1 MSFYDR
7 FIRFRYAYLPTHLI
21 GEILTKRW
29 IDNLIPFLVLI
40 GVVTTFGSIIPDFF
54 TTGSLVDTSRQLGEF
69 GIIVIAMMVVMVS
82 GGIDLSVASTFAL
95 VNISALGLTSLAG
108 WPIAPVFLASL
119 LIGALVGLV
128 NGVLIGYLR
137 LRAFLTTL
145 VTLVI
150 VRSIADLLY
159 LRYATDMAGKFP
171 DSPIWDFL
179 GEGTLL
185 QIPVSFW
192 VLVVVAVAVHLVIT
206 RMKPGWRIMAIGG
219 ARRSAYNVG
228 ISVKRDICLTYIA
241 SGILV
246 ALAGFMYAARLSSVG
261 SDTGVGLELM
271 VLTAAVVG
279 GNSLGGGRG
288 SAGKAIMGAVTVLL
302 LTNGLIRLGL
312 QSGATQVFLGLMLLF
327 AVIVD
332 IRFVKNRYKI
342 LSKVYVS
349 PTFFPLPIAPATEA
363 GSVSPYALNDRLRDV
378 ELIGLG
384 KIDGPEDILLDDN
397 DDLYTGNRIGDI
409 IRFKAP
415 DYKHPEIFAHC
426 GGRPLGLAFDE
437 NGNIVVCIGGMG
449 LYSIGKDGK
458 ITKLTDE
465 TNRTPWSIIDD
476 SRLSLADDLDVA
488 PDGRVFFSEATKR
501 YEMHEWPVDCLESR
515 GNGRILCYDP
525 STKKTKTLIRNL
537 VFPNGVC
544 MAHDNSSFFFAETWG
559 CRISRYWL
567 NGPKAGKVE
576 SVLPNI
582 PGYPDNINRAS
593 DGNYWLA
600 LVGMRTPS
608 LDLAMTMPGFRKR
621 MSRRVA
627 SDEWMFPNINTGCVI
642 KFNDRAEVLES
653 FWDLGGENHPM
664 VTSMREHRGY
674 LYLGGINNNRIG
686 RIRLPGA
693 DISWTGK
700 ESYWGDRAC

>member
-1 MSFYDR
+1 MIRLRYD
-7 FIRFRYAYLPTHLI
+7 YLPAHLI

-29 IDNLIPFLVLI
+29 VDNLIPFLVLI
-40 GVVTTFGSIIPDFF
+40 AVVTTLGTIIPDFF
-54 TTGSLVDTSRQLGEF
+54 TTGSLVDTTRQLGEF

-95 VNISALGLTSLAG
+95 VNMSALGLTTLAG
-108 WPIAPVFLASL
+108 WPIGLVFIMSL
-119 LIGALVGLV
+119 LIGGLVGLV
-128 NGVLIGYLR
+128 NGVLIGYMR

-150 VRSIADLLY
+150 VRSVVDLLY
-159 LRYATDMAGKFP
+159 LRYATDIAGKFP
-171 DSPIWDFL
+171 DSPLWDFL
-179 GEGTLL
+179 GAGALL

-192 VLVVVAVAVHLVIT
+192 VLMIVAVAVHLVVS

-228 ISVKRDICLTYIA
+228 ISVKRDICLTYVA
-241 SGILV
+241 AGILV
-246 ALAGFMYAARLSSVG
+246 GLAGFLYATRLSSVG

-288 SAGKAIMGAVTVLL
+288 SAAKAVMGALTVLL

-312 QSGATQVFLGLMLLF
+312 QSGATQVFLGIMLLF

-332 IRFVKNRYKI
+332 IRFIKNRYKI
-342 LSKVYVS
+342 LTKVYVS
-349 PTFFPLPIAPATEA
+349 PTFFPLPEAPATEV
-363 GSVSPYALNDRLRDV
+363 GSTSPYAANDRLRDV

-384 KIDGPEDILLDDN
+384 KIDGPEDIILDNN

-415 DYKHPEIFAHC
+415 DYKEPEVFAHC
-426 GGRPLGLAFDE
+426 GGRPLGLSFDK
-437 NGNIVVCIGGMG
+437 NGNILVCIGGMG
-449 LYSIGKDGK
+449 LYSIGKDRK

-465 TNRTPWSIIDD
+465 TDRTPWSIIDD

-537 VFPNGVC
+537 VFPNGIC
-544 MAHDNSSFFFAETWG
+544 MAHDNNSFFFAETWG

-567 NGPKAGKVE
+567 NGSKAGKVE
-576 SVLPNI
+576 SILPNI

-642 KFNDRAEVLES
+642 KFNDRGEVLES
-653 FWDLGGENHPM
+653 FWDLGGKNHPM

-686 RIRLPGA
+686 RIRLPGT
-693 DISWTGK
+693 DISWTGRK
-700 ESYWGDRAC
+700 SYWETAHDKDAQ

>member
-1 MSFYDR
+1 MSLYNGLM
-7 FIRFRYAYLPTHLI
+7 RFRYVYLPTHLI

-29 IDNLIPFLVLI
+29 VDNLIPFLVLI
-40 GVVTTFGSIIPDFF
+40 AVVTTLGTIIPDFF

-95 VNISALGLTSLAG
+95 VNLSALGLTSLAG
-108 WPIAPVFLASL
+108 WPIVPVFAASL
-119 LIGALVGLV
+119 LMGALVGLV

-150 VRSIADLLY
+150 VRSIVDLLY
-159 LRYATDMAGKFP
+159 LSYATDMAGKFP
-171 DSPIWDFL
+171 DSPIWEFL
-179 GEGTLL
+179 GDGTLL
-185 QIPVSFW
+185 QIPSSFW
-192 VLVVVAVAVHLVIT
+192 VLMIVGVSVHLVIS

-228 ISVKRDICLTYIA
+228 ISVKRDICLTYVA
-241 SGILV
+241 AGILV
-246 ALAGFMYAARLSSVG
+246 GLAGFLYATRLSSVG

-288 SAGKAIMGAVTVLL
+288 SAAKAVMGGLIVLV

-312 QSGATQVFLGLMLLF
+312 QSGATQVFLGIMLLF

-332 IRFVKNRYKI
+332 IRFIKNRFKI
-342 LSKVYVS
+342 LAKVYVS
-349 PTFFPLPIAPATEA
+349 PTYFPLPPPPATEA
-363 GSVSPYALNDRLRDV
+363 GSASPYALNDRLRDV

-384 KIDGPEDILLDDN
+384 KIDGPEDILLDNN
-397 DDLYTGNRIGDI
+397 DDIYAGNRIGDI

-415 DYKHPEIFAHC
+415 DYKEPEVFAHC
-426 GGRPLGLAFDE
+426 GGRPLGLAWDKE
-437 NGNIVVCIGGMG
+437 GNILVCIGGMG
-449 LYSIGKDGK
+449 LYSIGKDRS

-501 YEMHEWPVDCLESR
+501 YEMHEWPVDSLESR

-525 STKKTKTLIRNL
+525 STKKTRTLIRNL
-537 VFPNGVC
+537 VFSNGVC
-544 MAHDNSSFFFAETWG
+544 VAHDNNSFFFAETWG
-559 CRISRYWL
+559 CRVSRYWL

-576 SVLPNI
+576 RILPNI
-582 PGYPDNINRAS
+582 PGYPDNINRSS

-600 LVGMRTPS
+600 LVGMRTPTY
-608 LDLAMTMPGFRKR
+608 DLAMTMPGFRKR

-627 SDEWMFPNINTGCVI
+627 SDEWLFPNINTGCVI
-642 KFNDRAEVLES
+642 KFNDHGEVLES
-653 FWDLGGENHPM
+653 FWDRRGVNHPM
-664 VTSMREHRGY
+664 ITSMREHRGY

-686 RIRLPGA
+686 RIRLSEA
-693 DISWTGK
+693 DASWTGK
-700 ESYWGDRAC
+700 SSYWADRS

>member
-1 MSFYDR
+1 MSLYNR
-7 FIRFRYAYLPTHLI
+7 VMRFRYDYLPTHLM

-40 GVVTTFGSIIPDFF
+40 AVVITFGAIIPDFY
-54 TTGSLVDTSRQLGEF
+54 TSGSLIDTTRQLGEF
-69 GIIVIAMMVVMVS
+69 GITVIAQMIVMVS
-82 GGIDLSVASTFAL
+82 GGIDLSVGSTFAL

-108 WPIAPVFLASL
+108 WPIGLVFIMSL

-137 LRAFLTTL
+137 LRAFITTL
-145 VTLVI
+145 VTLVLI
-150 VRSIADLLY
+150 RSLVDLLY
-159 LRYATDMAGKFP
+159 LGYATDMAGKFP
-171 DSPIWDFL
+171 DSLIWDFL
-179 GEGTLL
+179 GAGTLL

-192 VLVVVAVAVHLVIT
+192 VLMIVAVFVHLVIS

-228 ISVKRDICLTYIA
+228 ISVKRDICLTYVVA
-241 SGILV
+241 GILV
-246 ALAGFMYAARLSSVG
+246 GLAGFLYATRLSSVG
-261 SDTGVGLELM
+261 SDTGVGLEIM
-271 VLTAAVVG
+271 VLTAAVLG

-288 SAGKAIMGAVTVLL
+288 SAAKAVMGALTVLL

-312 QSGATQVFLGLMLLF
+312 KSGATQVFLGIMLLF

-332 IRFVKNRYKI
+332 IQFVKNRFKI
-342 LSKVYVS
+342 LAKVYVS
-349 PTFFPLPIAPATEA
+349 PTFFPLPPAPATVAE
-363 GSVSPYALNDRLRDV
+363 STSPYALNDRLHDV
-378 ELIGLG
+378 EVIGLG
-384 KIDGPEDILLDDN
+384 KIDGPEDILLDNN
-397 DDLYTGNRIGDI
+397 DDIYTGNRIGDI

-415 DYKHPEIFAHC
+415 DYKEPEVFAHC
-426 GGRPLGLAFDE
+426 GGRPLGLAFDK

-449 LYSIGKDGK
+449 LYSIGRDRE

-501 YEMHEWPVDCLESR
+501 YEMNEWSVDSLEGR

-525 STKKTKTLIRNL
+525 SNKKTKTLIRNL
-537 VFPNGVC
+537 VFPNGIC
-544 MAHDNSSFFFAETWG
+544 MAHDNDSFFFAETWG
-559 CRISRYWL
+559 CRVSRYWL

-576 SVLPNI
+576 GIIPNI
-582 PGYPDNINRAS
+582 PGYPDNINRSS

-600 LVGMRTPS
+600 LVGMRTPTY
-608 LDLAMTMPGFRKR
+608 DLAMTMPGFRKR

-627 SDEWMFPNINTGCVI
+627 SDEWLFPNINIGCVI
-642 KFNDRAEVLES
+642 KFNDHGEVLGS
-653 FWDLGGENHPM
+653 FWDRGGENHPM
-664 VTSMREHRGY
+664 VTSMREHKGY
-674 LYLGGINNNRIG
+674 LYLGGISNNRIG
-686 RIRLPGA
+686 RIRLRGA
-693 DISWTGK
+693 DTSWTGK
-700 ESYWGDRAC
+700 LSYWGDRS

>member
-1 MSFYDR
+1 M
-7 FIRFRYAYLPTHLI
+7 RFRYDYLPVHLI

-40 GVVTTFGSIIPDFF
+40 AVVATFGAIIPDFY
-54 TTGSLVDTSRQLGEF
+54 TTGSLVDTTRQLGEF
-69 GIIVIAMMVVMVS
+69 GIVVIAMMIVMVS

-95 VNISALGLTSLAG
+95 VNMCALGLTSLAG
-108 WPIAPVFLASL
+108 WPIGPVFIMSL
-119 LIGALVGLV
+119 VIGALVGLV
-128 NGVLIGYLR
+128 NGILIGYLR

-150 VRSIADLLY
+150 VRAIVDLLY
-159 LRYATDMAGKFP
+159 LHYATDIAGKFP
-171 DSPIWDFL
+171 DSPVWNFL

-185 QIPVSFW
+185 QIPSSFW
-192 VLVVVAVAVHLVIT
+192 VLMIVGVGVHLVIS

-228 ISVKRDICLTYIA
+228 ISVKRDICLTYVA
-241 SGILV
+241 AGILV
-246 ALAGFMYAARLSSVG
+246 GLAGFLYATRLSSVG
-261 SDTGVGLELM
+261 ADTGVGLELM

-288 SAGKAIMGAVTVLL
+288 SAAKAVMGALTVLL

-312 QSGATQVFLGLMLLF
+312 KSGGTQVFLGIMLLF

-332 IRFVKNRYKI
+332 IRFVKNRFKI
-342 LSKVYVS
+342 LTKVYVS
-349 PTFFPLPIAPATEA
+349 PTYLPLPQAPSTEA
-363 GSVSPYALNDRLRDV
+363 GSTSPYALNDRLRDV
-378 ELIGLG
+378 EVIGLG
-384 KIDGPEDILLDDN
+384 KIDGPEDILLDNN
-397 DDLYTGNRIGDI
+397 DDIYTGNRIGDI

-415 DYKHPEIFAHC
+415 DYKEPEVFAHC
-426 GGRPLGLAFDE
+426 GGRPLGLAFDK
-437 NGNIVVCIGGMG
+437 NGNILVCIGGMG
-449 LYSIGKDGK
+449 LYSIDKNRK
-458 ITKLTDE
+458 ISKLTDE

-501 YEMHEWPVDCLESR
+501 YEMHEWAVDSLESR

-525 STKKTKTLIRNL
+525 SNKKTKTLIRNL
-537 VFPNGVC
+537 VFANGVC
-544 MAHDNSSFFFAETWG
+544 VAHDNNSFFFAETWG
-559 CRISRYWL
+559 CRVSRYWL

-576 SVLPNI
+576 SILSNI

-593 DGNYWLA
+593 DGHYWLA
-600 LVGMRTPS
+600 LVGMRTPAY
-608 LDLAMTMPGFRKR
+608 DLAMAIPGFRKR

-627 SDEWMFPNINTGCVI
+627 SDEWMFPNINIGCVI
-642 KFNDRAEVLES
+642 KFNDRGEVLEA
-653 FWDLGGENHPM
+653 FWDFGGVNHPM

-686 RIRLPGA
+686 RIRLQGA
-693 DISWTGK
+693 DTSWTGK
-700 ESYWGDRAC
+700 LSYWGDRS

>member
-7 FIRFRYAYLPTHLI
+7 VMRFRYHYLPTHLV

-40 GVVTTFGSIIPDFF
+40 AVVTTLGTIIPDFF
-54 TTGSLVDTSRQLGEF
+54 TTGSLVNTTRQLGEF
-69 GIIVIAMMVVMVS
+69 GIIVIAMMIVMVS

-95 VNISALGLTSLAG
+95 VNISALALTTLAG
-108 WPIAPVFLASL
+108 WPLVPVFMASL
-119 LIGALVGLV
+119 LIGGLVGLV
-128 NGVLIGYLR
+128 NGMLIGYMR

-150 VRSIADLLY
+150 VRSIVDLLY

-171 DSPIWDFL
+171 DSPLWDFL
-179 GEGTLL
+179 GAGTLL
-185 QIPVSFW
+185 QIPSSFW
-192 VLVVVAVAVHLVIT
+192 VLMIVATSVHLVIS
-206 RMKPGWRIMAIGG
+206 RMKPGWHIMAIGG

-228 ISVKRDICLTYIA
+228 IPVKRDICLTYVTA
-241 SGILV
+241 GVLV
-246 ALAGFMYAARLSSVG
+246 GLAGFLYATRLSSVG
-261 SDTGVGLELM
+261 SDTGLGLELM

-288 SAGKAIMGAVTVLL
+288 SAAKAVMGAVTVLL

-312 QSGATQVFLGLMLLF
+312 QSGATQVFLGIMLLF

-332 IRFVKNRYKI
+332 IRFIKNRYKI
-342 LSKVYVS
+342 LAKVYVS
-349 PTFFPLPIAPATEA
+349 PTYFPLPEAPATEA
-363 GSVSPYALNDRLRDV
+363 GSTSPYALNDRLRDV
-378 ELIGLG
+378 EVIGLG
-384 KIDGPEDILLDDN
+384 KIDGPEDILIDNN
-397 DDLYTGNRIGDI
+397 DDIYTGNRRGDI

-415 DYKHPEIFAHC
+415 DYIAPEVFAHC
-426 GGRPLGLAFDE
+426 GGRPLGLAFDK

-449 LYSIGKDGK
+449 LYSIAKDRS

-501 YEMHEWPVDCLESR
+501 YEMHEWPVDSLESR
-515 GNGRILCYDP
+515 GNGRILSYDP
-525 STKKTKTLIRNL
+525 SNKKTKTLIRNL

-544 MAHDNSSFFFAETWG
+544 VAHDNNSFFFAETWG
-559 CRISRYWL
+559 CRVSRYWL
-567 NGPKAGKVE
+567 KGPKAGKVE

-582 PGYPDNINRAS
+582 PGYPDNINRSS

-600 LVGMRTPS
+600 LVGMRTPTY
-608 LDLAMTMPGFRKR
+608 DLAMTMPGFRKR

-627 SDEWMFPNINTGCVI
+627 SDEWLFPNINTGCVI
-642 KFNDRAEVLES
+642 KFNDHGEVLES
-653 FWDLGGENHPM
+653 FWDLGGVNHPM
-664 VTSMREHRGY
+664 ITSTREHRGY

-686 RIRLPGA
+686 RIRLAGA
-693 DISWTGK
+693 DTSWTGK
-700 ESYWGDRAC
+700 SSYWGDRS

>member
-7 FIRFRYAYLPTHLI
+7 LIRLRYDYLPSHLI

-29 IDNLIPFLVLI
+29 VDNLIPFLVLI
-40 GVVTTFGSIIPDFF
+40 AVVTTFGTIIPDFF
-54 TTGSLVDTSRQLGEF
+54 TTGSLVDTTRQLGEF
-69 GIIVIAMMVVMVS
+69 GIIVIAMMIVMVS

-95 VNISALGLTSLAG
+95 VNMSALGLTTLAG
-108 WPIAPVFLASL
+108 WPIALVFMASL

-128 NGVLIGYLR
+128 NGVLIGYMR

-150 VRSIADLLY
+150 VRSIVDLLY
-159 LRYATDMAGKFP
+159 LRYATDIAGKFP
-171 DSPIWDFL
+171 DSPIWEFI
-179 GEGTLL
+179 GAGTLL
-185 QIPVSFW
+185 KIPFSSW
-192 VLVVVAVAVHLVIT
+192 VLMIVAVTVHLVIS

-241 SGILV
+241 SGLLV
-246 ALAGFMYAARLSSVG
+246 ALAAFMYATRLSSVG
-261 SDTGVGLELM
+261 ADTGVGLELS

-288 SAGKAIMGAVTVLL
+288 SAAKAVMGALTVLL

-312 QSGATQVFLGLMLLF
+312 QSGATQVFLGIMLLF

-332 IRFVKNRYKI
+332 IRFIKNRYKI
-342 LSKVYVS
+342 LTKVYVS
-349 PTFFPLPIAPATEA
+349 PTFFPLPLAPATEV
-363 GSVSPYALNDRLRDV
+363 GSTSPYALNDRLRDV
-378 ELIGLG
+378 EVIGLG
-384 KIDGPEDILLDDN
+384 KIDGPEDILLDNN
-397 DDLYTGNRIGDI
+397 DDIYTGNRIGDI
-409 IRFKAP
+409 IHFKAP
-415 DYKHPEIFAHC
+415 DYNEPEIFAHC
-426 GGRPLGLAFDE
+426 GGRPLGLAFDK
-437 NGNIVVCIGGMG
+437 NGNILVCIGGMG
-449 LYSIGKDGK
+449 LYSIDKNRK

-525 STKKTKTLIRNL
+525 STKKTKTIIRNL
-537 VFPNGVC
+537 VFANGVC
-544 MAHDNSSFFFAETWG
+544 MAHDNNSFFFAETWG
-559 CRISRYWL
+559 CRVGRYWL

-576 SVLPNI
+576 SILPNI

-627 SDEWMFPNINTGCVI
+627 NDEWLFPNINTGCVI
-642 KFNDRAEVLES
+642 KFNDRGEVLES

-686 RIRLPGA
+686 RIRLPGV

-700 ESYWGDRAC
+700 KSYWEDRS

>member
-1 MSFYDR
+1 MSSYER
-7 FIRFRYAYLPTHLI
+7 VMRFRYDYLPTHLV

-29 IDNLIPFLVLI
+29 VDNLIPFLVLI
-40 GVVTTFGSIIPDFF
+40 TVVTTLGTIIPDFF
-54 TTGSLVDTSRQLGEF
+54 TTGSIVDTARQLGEF

-95 VNISALGLTSLAG
+95 VNMSALGLTCLAG
-108 WPIAPVFLASL
+108 WPIGLVFLMSL
-119 LIGALVGLV
+119 VIGALVGLV
-128 NGVLIGYLR
+128 NGVLIGYLK

-150 VRSIADLLY
+150 VRSIVDLLY
-159 LRYATDMAGKFP
+159 LRYATDIAGKFP
-171 DSPIWDFL
+171 DSPIWDFF
-179 GEGTLL
+179 GAGTLL
-185 QIPVSFW
+185 QIPCSFW
-192 VLVVVAVAVHLVIT
+192 VLMVVGAGVHLVLS

-228 ISVKRDICLTYIA
+228 ISVKRDICLTYVA
-241 SGILV
+241 AGILV
-246 ALAGFMYAARLSSVG
+246 GLAAFLYATRLCSVG
-261 SDTGVGLELM
+261 ADTGVGLELM

-288 SAGKAIMGAVTVLL
+288 SAAKAVMGALTVLL

-312 QSGATQVFLGLMLLF
+312 QSGGTQVFLGLMLLF

-332 IRFVKNRYKI
+332 IRFLKNRYKI
-342 LSKVYVS
+342 LTKVYVS
-349 PTFFPLPIAPATEA
+349 PTFFPLPLAPATEA
-363 GSVSPYALNDRLRDV
+363 GSTSPYALNDRLRDV
-378 ELIGLG
+378 EVIGLG
-384 KIDGPEDILLDDN
+384 KIDGPEDILLDNN
-397 DDLYTGNRIGDI
+397 DDIYTGNRIGDI

-415 DYKHPEIFAHC
+415 DYKEPEVFVHC
-426 GGRPLGLAFDE
+426 GGRPLGLAFDK

-449 LYSIGKDGK
+449 LYSIDKNRQ

-476 SRLSLADDLDVA
+476 SRLSLADDLDIA
-488 PDGRVFFSEATKR
+488 PDGRIFFSEATKR

-525 STKKTKTLIRNL
+525 STNKTKTLIRNL
-537 VFPNGVC
+537 VFSNGVC
-544 MAHDNSSFFFAETWG
+544 VAHDNNSFFFAETWG
-559 CRISRYWL
+559 CRVSRYWL
-567 NGPKAGKVE
+567 NGPKAGMVE

-582 PGYPDNINRAS
+582 PGFPDNINRSS
-593 DGNYWLA
+593 DGNYWVA

-627 SDEWMFPNINTGCVI
+627 SDEWLFPNINTGCVI
-642 KFNDRAEVLES
+642 KFNDRGEVIES
-653 FWDLGGENHPM
+653 FWDFGGVNHPM

-700 ESYWGDRAC
+700 LSYWGDRS

>member
-1 MSFYDR
+1 M
-7 FIRFRYAYLPTHLI
+7 RFRYDYLPVHLI

-40 GVVTTFGSIIPDFF
+40 AVVATFGAIIPDFY
-54 TTGSLVDTSRQLGEF
+54 TTGSLVDTTRQLGEF
-69 GIIVIAMMVVMVS
+69 GIVVIAMMIVMVS

-95 VNISALGLTSLAG
+95 VNMCALGLTSLAG
-108 WPIAPVFLASL
+108 WPIGPVFIMSL
-119 LIGALVGLV
+119 VIGALVGLV
-128 NGVLIGYLR
+128 NGILIGYLR

-150 VRSIADLLY
+150 VRAIVDLLY
-159 LRYATDMAGKFP
+159 LHYATDIAGKFP
-171 DSPIWDFL
+171 DSPVWNFL

-185 QIPVSFW
+185 QIPSSFW
-192 VLVVVAVAVHLVIT
+192 VLMIVGVGVHLVIS

-228 ISVKRDICLTYIA
+228 ISVKRDICLTYVA
-241 SGILV
+241 AGILV
-246 ALAGFMYAARLSSVG
+246 GLAGFLYATRLSSVG
-261 SDTGVGLELM
+261 ADTGVGLELM

-288 SAGKAIMGAVTVLL
+288 SAAKAVMGALTVLL

-312 QSGATQVFLGLMLLF
+312 KSGGTQVFLGIMLLF

-332 IRFVKNRYKI
+332 IRFVKNRFKI
-342 LSKVYVS
+342 LTKVYVS
-349 PTFFPLPIAPATEA
+349 PTYLPLPQAPSTEA
-363 GSVSPYALNDRLRDV
+363 GSTSPYALNDRLRDV
-378 ELIGLG
+378 EVIGLG
-384 KIDGPEDILLDDN
+384 KIDGPEDILLDNN
-397 DDLYTGNRIGDI
+397 DDIYTGNRIGDI

-415 DYKHPEIFAHC
+415 DYKEPEVFAHC
-426 GGRPLGLAFDE
+426 GGRPLGLAFDK
-437 NGNIVVCIGGMG
+437 NGNILVCIGGMG
-449 LYSIGKDGK
+449 LYSIDKNRK
-458 ITKLTDE
+458 ISKLTDE

-501 YEMHEWPVDCLESR
+501 YEMHEWPVDSLEGR

-525 STKKTKTLIRNL
+525 SNKKTKTLIRNL
-537 VFPNGVC
+537 VFANGVC
-544 MAHDNSSFFFAETWG
+544 VAHDNNSFFFAETWG
-559 CRISRYWL
+559 CRVSRYWL

-576 SVLPNI
+576 SILPDI

-600 LVGMRTPS
+600 LVGMRTPAY
-608 LDLAMTMPGFRKR
+608 DLAMAIPGFRKR

-627 SDEWMFPNINTGCVI
+627 SDEWMFPNINIGCVI
-642 KFNDRAEVLES
+642 KFNDRGEVLEA
-653 FWDLGGENHPM
+653 FWDFGGVNHPM

-686 RIRLPGA
+686 RIRLQGA
-693 DISWTGK
+693 DTSWTGK
-700 ESYWGDRAC
+700 LSYWGDRS

>member
-1 MSFYDR
+1 MSSYDR
-7 FIRFRYAYLPTHLI
+7 LMRFRYDYLPAHLI

-29 IDNLIPFLVLI
+29 VDNLIPFLVLVA
-40 GVVTTFGSIIPDFF
+40 VVTIFGTIIPDFF
-54 TTGSLVDTSRQLGEF
+54 TAGSLVDTARQLGEF

-95 VNISALGLTSLAG
+95 VNMSALGLTSLAG
-108 WPIAPVFLASL
+108 WPIGLVFIVSL
-119 LIGALVGLV
+119 VIGALVGLV

-150 VRSIADLLY
+150 VRSIVDLLY
-159 LRYATDMAGKFP
+159 LRYATDIAGKFP
-171 DSPIWDFL
+171 DSPVWNFL
-179 GEGTLL
+179 GAGTLL
-185 QIPVSFW
+185 RIPSSFW
-192 VLVVVAVAVHLVIT
+192 VLMILGVGVHLVIS

-228 ISVKRDICLTYIA
+228 ISVKRDICLTYVA

-246 ALAGFMYAARLSSVG
+246 GLAGFLYATRLCSVG

-288 SAGKAIMGAVTVLL
+288 SAAKAVMGALTVLL

-349 PTFFPLPIAPATEA
+349 PTFFPLPNAPAAVE
-363 GSVSPYALNDRLRDV
+363 GSGTPYAANDRLRDV
-378 ELIGLG
+378 DLIGLG
-384 KIDGPEDILLDDN
+384 KIDGPEDILIDNN
-397 DDLYTGNRIGDI
+397 DDIYTGNRIGDI
-409 IRFKAP
+409 VRFKAP
-415 DYKHPEIFAHC
+415 DYKEPEVFAHC
-426 GGRPLGLAFDE
+426 GGRPLGLAWE
-437 NGNIVVCIGGMG
+437 KNGNILVCIGGMG
-449 LYSIGKDGK
+449 LYSIGKDRS

-465 TNRTPWSIIDD
+465 TNRTPWSVIDD

-501 YEMHEWPVDCLESR
+501 YEMSEWPVDCLESR

-537 VFPNGVC
+537 VFANGVC
-544 MAHDNSSFFFAETWG
+544 MAHDNNSFFFAETWG
-559 CRISRYWL
+559 CRVNRYWL

-576 SVLPNI
+576 RILPNI

-608 LDLAMTMPGFRKR
+608 LDLAMTMPGLRKR

-627 SDEWMFPNINTGCVI
+627 SDEWLFPNINTGCVV
-642 KFNDRAEVLES
+642 KFNERGEVLES
-653 FWDLGGENHPM
+653 LWDRGENHPM

-674 LYLGGINNNRIG
+674 LYLGGLHNNRIG

-700 ESYWGDRAC
+700 LAYWGDRS

>member
-7 FIRFRYAYLPTHLI
+7 LMRFRYDYLPAHLI

-40 GVVTTFGSIIPDFF
+40 AVVTTLGTIIPDFF
-54 TTGSLVDTSRQLGEF
+54 TTGSLIDTTRQLGEF

-95 VNISALGLTSLAG
+95 VNISALGLTTLAG
-108 WPIAPVFLASL
+108 WPVAPVFMASL

-128 NGVLIGYLR
+128 NGVLIGYMR

-150 VRSIADLLY
+150 VRSIVDLLY
-159 LRYATDMAGKFP
+159 LLYATDMAGKFP
-171 DSPIWDFL
+171 ESPVWDFI
-179 GEGTLL
+179 GAGTLL
-185 QIPVSFW
+185 QIPFSFW
-192 VLVVVAVAVHLVIT
+192 VLMIVGVSVHLVIS

-228 ISVKRDICLTYIA
+228 IAVKRDICLTYVA
-241 SGILV
+241 AGLLV
-246 ALAGFMYAARLSSVG
+246 GLAAFMYATRLSSVAA
-261 SDTGVGLELM
+261 DTGAGLELS

-288 SAGKAIMGAVTVLL
+288 SAAKAVMGAVTVLL

-312 QSGATQVFLGLMLLF
+312 QSGATQVFLGIMLLF

-342 LSKVYVS
+342 LTKVYVS
-349 PTFFPLPIAPATEA
+349 PTYFPLPEAPSTEA
-363 GSVSPYALNDRLRDV
+363 GSTSPYALNDRLRDV
-378 ELIGLG
+378 EVIGLD
-384 KIDGPEDILLDDN
+384 KIDGPEDILLDNN
-397 DDLYTGNRIGDI
+397 DDIYTGNRIGDI

-415 DYKHPEIFAHC
+415 DYKEPEVFAHC
-426 GGRPLGLAFDE
+426 GGRPLGLAWDK

-449 LYSIGKDGK
+449 LYSIGKDRS

-501 YEMHEWPVDCLESR
+501 YEMHEWPVDSLESR

-537 VFPNGVC
+537 VFPNGIC
-544 MAHDNSSFFFAETWG
+544 MAHDNNSFFFAETWG

-576 SVLPNI
+576 SIIPNI

-600 LVGMRTPS
+600 LVGMRTPTY
-608 LDLAMTMPGFRKR
+608 DLAMTMPGFRKR

-627 SDEWMFPNINTGCVI
+627 SDEWLFPNINTGCVI
-642 KFNDRAEVLES
+642 KFNDHGEVLES
-653 FWDLGGENHPM
+653 FWDRGGENHPM

-674 LYLGGINNNRIG
+674 LYLGGISNNRIG
-686 RIRLPGA
+686 RIRIPGA

-700 ESYWGDRAC
+700 LSYWGDRS

>member
-1 MSFYDR
+1 
-7 FIRFRYAYLPTHLI
+7 
-21 GEILTKRW
+21 
-29 IDNLIPFLVLI
+29 
-40 GVVTTFGSIIPDFF
+40 
-54 TTGSLVDTSRQLGEF
+54 
-69 GIIVIAMMVVMVS
+69 MMVVMVS

-95 VNISALGLTSLAG
+95 VNISALGLTTLAG
-108 WPIAPVFLASL
+108 WPVAPVFMASL

-128 NGVLIGYLR
+128 NGVLIGYMR

-150 VRSIADLLY
+150 VRSIVDLLY
-159 LRYATDMAGKFP
+159 LLFATDMAGKFP
-171 DSPIWDFL
+171 ESPVWDFI
-179 GEGTLL
+179 GAGTLL
-185 QIPVSFW
+185 QIPFSFW
-192 VLVVVAVAVHLVIT
+192 VLMIVGVSVHLVVS

-241 SGILV
+241 SGLLV
-246 ALAGFMYAARLSSVG
+246 ALAAFMYATRLSSVAA
-261 SDTGVGLELM
+261 DTGAGLELS

-288 SAGKAIMGAVTVLL
+288 SAAKAIMGAVTVLL

-312 QSGATQVFLGLMLLF
+312 QSGATQVFLGIMLLF

-342 LSKVYVS
+342 LTKVYVS
-349 PTFFPLPIAPATEA
+349 PTYFPLPEAPSTEA
-363 GSVSPYALNDRLRDV
+363 GSASPYAVNDRLRDV
-378 ELIGLG
+378 EVIGLG
-384 KIDGPEDILLDDN
+384 KIDGPEDILLDNN
-397 DDLYTGNRIGDI
+397 DDIYAGNRIGDI
-409 IRFKAP
+409 IRFQAP
-415 DYKHPEIFAHC
+415 DYKEPEVFAHC
-426 GGRPLGLAFDE
+426 GGRPLGLAWDK

-449 LYSIGKDGK
+449 LYSIGKDRS

-501 YEMHEWPVDCLESR
+501 YEMNEWPVDSLESR

-537 VFPNGVC
+537 VFPNGIC
-544 MAHDNSSFFFAETWG
+544 MAHDNKSFFFAETWG

-576 SVLPNI
+576 SIIPNI

-600 LVGMRTPS
+600 LVGMRTPTDRS
-608 LDLAMTMPGFRKR
+608 GPDHARFSQTN
-621 MSRRVA
+621 VA
-627 SDEWMFPNINTGCVI
+627 KSSQ
-642 KFNDRAEVLES
+642 R
-653 FWDLGGENHPM
+653 
-664 VTSMREHRGY
+664 
-674 LYLGGINNNRIG
+674 
-686 RIRLPGA
+686 
-693 DISWTGK
+693 
-700 ESYWGDRAC
+700 

>member
-1 MSFYDR
+1 MSFYNKLM
-7 FIRFRYAYLPTHLI
+7 RFRYDYLPVHLI

-40 GVVTTFGSIIPDFF
+40 AVVATFGAIIPDFY
-54 TTGSLVDTSRQLGEF
+54 TTGSLVDTTRQLGEF
-69 GIIVIAMMVVMVS
+69 GIVVIAMMIVMVS

-95 VNISALGLTSLAG
+95 VNMCALGLTSLAG
-108 WPIAPVFLASL
+108 WPIGPVFIMSL
-119 LIGALVGLV
+119 VIGALVGLV
-128 NGVLIGYLR
+128 NGILIGYLR

-150 VRSIADLLY
+150 VRAIVDLLY
-159 LRYATDMAGKFP
+159 LHYATDIAGKFP
-171 DSPIWDFL
+171 DSPVWNFL

-185 QIPVSFW
+185 QIPSSFW
-192 VLVVVAVAVHLVIT
+192 VLMIVGVGVHLVIS

-228 ISVKRDICLTYIA
+228 ISVKRDICLTYVA
-241 SGILV
+241 AGILV
-246 ALAGFMYAARLSSVG
+246 GLAGFLYATRLSSVG
-261 SDTGVGLELM
+261 ADTGVGLELM

-288 SAGKAIMGAVTVLL
+288 SAAKAVMGALTVLL

-312 QSGATQVFLGLMLLF
+312 KSGGTQVFLGIMLLF

-332 IRFVKNRYKI
+332 IRFVKNRFKI
-342 LSKVYVS
+342 LTKVYVS
-349 PTFFPLPIAPATEA
+349 PTYLPLPQAPSTEA
-363 GSVSPYALNDRLRDV
+363 GSTSPYALNDRLRDV
-378 ELIGLG
+378 EVIGLG
-384 KIDGPEDILLDDN
+384 KIDGPEDILLDNN
-397 DDLYTGNRIGDI
+397 DDIYTGNRIGDI

-415 DYKHPEIFAHC
+415 DYKEPEVFAHC
-426 GGRPLGLAFDE
+426 GGRPLGLAFDK
-437 NGNIVVCIGGMG
+437 NGNILVCIGGMG
-449 LYSIGKDGK
+449 LYSIDKNRK
-458 ITKLTDE
+458 ISKLTDE

-501 YEMHEWPVDCLESR
+501 YEMHEWPVDSLEGR

-525 STKKTKTLIRNL
+525 SNKKTKTLIRNL
-537 VFPNGVC
+537 VFANGVC
-544 MAHDNSSFFFAETWG
+544 VAHDNNSFFFAETWG
-559 CRISRYWL
+559 CRVSRYWL

-576 SVLPNI
+576 SILPDI

-600 LVGMRTPS
+600 LVGMRTPAY
-608 LDLAMTMPGFRKR
+608 DLAMAIPGFRKR

-627 SDEWMFPNINTGCVI
+627 SDEWMFPNINIGCVI
-642 KFNDRAEVLES
+642 KFNDRGEVLEA
-653 FWDLGGENHPM
+653 FWDFGGVNHPM

-686 RIRLPGA
+686 RIRLQGA
-693 DISWTGK
+693 DTSWTGK
-700 ESYWGDRAC
+700 LSYWGDRS

>member
-1 MSFYDR
+1 MSFYNKLM
-7 FIRFRYAYLPTHLI
+7 RFRYDYLPVHLI

-40 GVVTTFGSIIPDFF
+40 AVVTTFGAIIPDFY
-54 TTGSLVDTSRQLGEF
+54 TTGSLIDTTRQLGEF
-69 GIIVIAMMVVMVS
+69 GIVVIAMMVVMVS

-95 VNISALGLTSLAG
+95 VNMSALGLTSLAG
-108 WPIAPVFLASL
+108 WPIGLVFIMSL
-119 LIGALVGLV
+119 VIGALVGLV

-150 VRSIADLLY
+150 VRAIVDLLY
-159 LRYATDMAGKFP
+159 LRYATDIAGKFP

-179 GEGTLL
+179 GGGTLL
-185 QIPVSFW
+185 HIPSSFW
-192 VLVVVAVAVHLVIT
+192 VLMIVGVGVHLVIS

-228 ISVKRDICLTYIA
+228 ISVKRDICLTYVA
-241 SGILV
+241 AGILV
-246 ALAGFMYAARLSSVG
+246 GLAGFLYATRLSSVG

-288 SAGKAIMGAVTVLL
+288 SAAKAVMGALTVLL

-312 QSGATQVFLGLMLLF
+312 RSGATQVFLGIMLLF

-332 IRFVKNRYKI
+332 IRFVKNRFKI
-342 LSKVYVS
+342 LTKVYVS
-349 PTFFPLPIAPATEA
+349 PTYLPLPQAPSTEA
-363 GSVSPYALNDRLRDV
+363 GSTSPYALNDRLRDV
-378 ELIGLG
+378 EVIGLG
-384 KIDGPEDILLDDN
+384 KIDGPEDILLDNN
-397 DDLYTGNRIGDI
+397 DDIYTGNRIGDI

-415 DYKHPEIFAHC
+415 DYKEPEVFAHC
-426 GGRPLGLAFDE
+426 GGRPLGLAFDK
-437 NGNIVVCIGGMG
+437 NGNILVCIGGMG
-449 LYSIGKDGK
+449 LYSIDKNRK

-501 YEMHEWPVDCLESR
+501 YEMHEWPVDSLEGR

-525 STKKTKTLIRNL
+525 SNKKTKTLIRNL
-537 VFPNGVC
+537 VFANGVC
-544 MAHDNSSFFFAETWG
+544 VAHDNNSFFFAETWG
-559 CRISRYWL
+559 CRVSRYWL

-576 SVLPNI
+576 SILPDI

-600 LVGMRTPS
+600 LVGMRTPAY
-608 LDLAMTMPGFRKR
+608 DLAMAIPGFRKR

-627 SDEWMFPNINTGCVI
+627 SDEWLFPNINTGCVI
-642 KFNDRAEVLES
+642 KFDDRGEVLES
-653 FWDLGGENHPM
+653 FWDFGGENHPM

-693 DISWTGK
+693 DTSWTGK
-700 ESYWGDRAC
+700 LSYWGHRS